1 MFSYELNCRFLIVYI
16 QGLRYIAW
24 VIIHRWLE
32 KYPYK
37 RYQNQTIQLT
47 KTTPTPKIQNNITPK
62 MSADSPNPFL
72 SDTKNVEGPLVLVI
86 EHPDEVSRILKL
98 DTCAVATCATCK
110 TERCKLMVYKKEMT
124 CRKCII
130 NAQRA
135 GSRPRDGD
143 EGMDF

>member
-1 MFSYELNCRFLIVYI
+1 
-16 QGLRYIAW
+16 
-24 VIIHRWLE
+24 
-32 KYPYK
+32 
-37 RYQNQTIQLT
+37 
-47 KTTPTPKIQNNITPK
+47 
-62 MSADSPNPFL
+62 MSADSPNPFF
-72 SDTKNVEGPLVLVI
+72 SNTDDSHIGPLMLVI